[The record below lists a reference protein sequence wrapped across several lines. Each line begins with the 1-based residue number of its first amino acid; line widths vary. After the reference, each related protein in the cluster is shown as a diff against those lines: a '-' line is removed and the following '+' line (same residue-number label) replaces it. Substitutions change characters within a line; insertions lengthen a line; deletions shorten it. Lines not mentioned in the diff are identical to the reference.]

1 MSAAAIP
8 RVICTSIAER
18 NLDLPETKADLRGR
32 VMIITGANTGLGLE
46 SAKRFYEMQPAHLI
60 LSVRNISK
68 GEAAKQEI
76 ISTASVESTTKLD
89 VWELDLASFESVKV
103 FGRRC
108 EAELERLDILLENG
122 GVNGGAWSLTKD
134 GWENWQ
140 SSHPCSLQ
148 VNVLSTFLLAGLLAP
163 LLAKTAKLPV
173 PGGANLKP
181 HLVVVSSD
189 VHQIVPIREKNK
201 PEIFRALN
209 DESQFRAGERY
220 ALTKLLDLLM
230 TEELAKVPLLRDVI
244 VCSVNPGFCQS
255 DLMREA
261 SSIQRRIGYAILA
274 RTTALGARTYLWAA
288 LTNDIPPGSYT
299 SSCRVLEPSGVAA
312 AKDAPQVRKK
322 LWNEMTSILTIEAPD
337 TAALWATSY

>member
-1 MSAAAIP
+1 MSATAIP

-18 NLDLPETKADLRGR
+18 NLDLPETKADLHGR

-60 LSVRNISK
+60 LAVRNISK
-68 GEAAKQEI
+68 GEVAKQEI
-76 ISTASVESTTKLD
+76 LSTASVESTTKLD
-89 VWELDLASFESVKV
+89 VWELDLASFESVKT
-103 FGRRC
+103 FGRKC

-122 GVNGGAWSLTKD
+122 GVNGGA
-134 GWENWQ
+134 
-140 SSHPCSLQ
+140 LQ

-163 LLAKTAKLPV
+163 LLAKTEKLPA

-201 PEIFRALN
+201 PEIFRAFN

-230 TEELAKVPLLRDVI
+230 TEELAKVPLLSDVV

-299 SSCRVLEPSGVAA
+299 SSCRVLKPSGVAA

-322 LWNEMTSILTIEAPD
+322 LWKEMAAILTKEVPD
-337 TAALWATSY
+337 TATLWGASYL